1 MSPLYADSLHDRV
14 FFQLSRI
21 LRKFPHLPDLD
32 YVPHL
37 FFFFFSPSSRFS
49 LPSRFRMILVRIH
62 LRINFQISILSFFV
76 RSDGSFK
83 VLPIYLLLL
92 SLSLSLSFSLRLSLR
107 TRWKYQDSNFQISI
121 PVLFL
126 PSLFS
131 LDRMEV
137 PRFESAYKSPTSL
150 SPFSLPLS
158 LPARL
163 DENSKI
169 RIHPNFQISKFP
181 SPSFSF
187 HSIGRTLAQAW
198 SAYESLSSSSLLLS
212 RPLRS
217 VRTYFPPPVAPSPR
231 LRSDSKVATR
241 PGDPSAATRRAL
253 AELWTSGSE
262 KARPPSRFR

>member
-1 MSPLYADSLHDRV
+1 MEV
-14 FFQLSRI
+14 
-21 LRKFPHLPDLD
+21 
-32 YVPHL
+32 
-37 FFFFFSPSSRFS
+37 SRFES
-49 LPSRFRMILVRIH
+49 AYI
-62 LRINFQISILSFFV
+62 
-76 RSDGSFK
+76 
-83 VLPIYLLLL
+83 
-92 SLSLSLSFSLRLSLR
+92 SLSPFSLLSLRLSLR

-187 HSIGRTLAQAW
+187 HSIGRTLVQAW
-198 SAYESLSSSSLLLS
+198 SAYESLSSSSLLLVLFDPSELIFLLLSPPLLGCAPIRRS
-212 RPLRS
+212 RLVPGILPPQPGELS
-217 VRTYFPPPVAPSPR
+217 QNYGPPVPRKPGPHRDLGEAPSY
-231 LRSDSKVATR
+231 
-241 PGDPSAATRRAL
+241 
-253 AELWTSGSE
+253 
-262 KARPPSRFR
+262 

>member
-37 FFFFFSPSSRFS
+37 FFFFFSPISSSSRFS

-83 VLPIYLLLL
+83 VRICLYISFSFL
-92 SLSLSLSFSLRLSLR
+92 SPLSPSLTSNPMEIPRFEFPNFHPCFIFTLSFFAR
-107 TRWKYQDSNFQISI
+107 SNG
-121 PVLFL
+121 
-126 PSLFS
+126 
-131 LDRMEV
+131 
-137 PRFESAYKSPTSL
+137 RFESAYKSPTSL

-198 SAYESLSSSSLLLS
+198 SAYESLSSSSLLLVLFDPSKLIFLLLSPPLLGCAPIRRS
-212 RPLRS
+212 R
-217 VRTYFPPPVAPSPR
+217 
-231 LRSDSKVATR
+231 TR

>member
-14 FFQLSRI
+14 FFQLSRT
-21 LRKFPHLPDLD
+21 LRKFPHLPDPD

-37 FFFFFSPSSRFS
+37 FFFFFSPISSSSRFS
-49 LPSRFRMILVRIH
+49 LRFRMILVRIH

-83 VLPIYLLLL
+83 VRICLYISFSFL
-92 SLSLSLSFSLRLSLR
+92 SPLSPSLTSNPMEIPRFEFPNFHPCFIFTLSFFAR
-107 TRWKYQDSNFQISI
+107 SNG
-121 PVLFL
+121 
-126 PSLFS
+126 
-131 LDRMEV
+131 
-137 PRFESAYKSPTSL
+137 RFESAYKSPTSL

-187 HSIGRTLAQAW
+187 HSIGRTLVQAW

>member
-1 MSPLYADSLHDRV
+1 MLIPSTTVSSFSFRV
-14 FFQLSRI
+14 FFVNSHISPIMCHICFSSSFRPSHPPRVLSSFPNDSRSNSFAY
-21 LRKFPHLPDLD
+21 KFPNFHP
-32 YVPHL
+32 L
-37 FFFFFSPSSRFS
+37 FFRPIGWKFQGSNLYISFSFLSPS
-49 LPSRFRMILVRIH
+49 P
-62 LRINFQISILSFFV
+62 
-76 RSDGSFK
+76 
-83 VLPIYLLLL
+83 
-92 SLSLSLSFSLRLSLR
+92 SLSLSLSPSL
-107 TRWKYQDSNFQISI
+107 TSNSMEISRFEFPNFHPCFI
-121 PVLFL
+121 FTL
-126 PSLFS
+126 SLFS

-231 LRSDSKVATR
+231 LRPDSKVATR

-262 KARPPSRFR
+262 KARSPSRFR